1 MIDHLQRVSD
11 SIVTKFNKSE
21 IDPILL
27 ENAYHSPE
35 ESEEDPDDST
45 DNNRITIKDL
55 RWRSDSVSLR
65 INFFFTNCIY

>member
-45 DNNRITIKDL
+45 YNNQITVKDL
-55 RWRSDSVSLR
+55 R
-65 INFFFTNCIY
+65 